1 MEYKNFKYTETT
13 GPPIGFL
20 VLTRGEFY
28 LFFIYLN
35 TTNSINFFTNIYL
48 FFYLFFSSFNQL
60 DLPAYETYTKL
71 KNNLLKAIHECS
83 EGFGFV

>member
-1 MEYKNFKYTETT
+1 MT

-35 TTNSINFFTNIYL
+35 TTNSINFFYKYLLL
-48 FFYLFFSSFNQL
+48 FFFFSSFNQL